1 VSSSSIPQLF
11 HNSSATSPVSESL
24 AVGWTYGLYM
34 RNSHSQMLLRRCQCR
49 KGGVTPR
56 TTAGRAHYQ
65 SSDSKEE
72 SNDYIKKDSR
82 FLLEKKSWT
91 SMFQYDPM
99 TLKAASDYRAERARK
114 DFQSDSLLGRSVLST
129 LLWELGFILS
139 LPVRVPVFLWGK
151 LRRSVN
157 RTIVFPL
164 GREQKASR
172 GFLGEEH

>member
-1 VSSSSIPQLF
+1 
-11 HNSSATSPVSESL
+11 
-24 AVGWTYGLYM
+24 
-34 RNSHSQMLLRRCQCR
+34 
-49 KGGVTPR
+49 
-56 TTAGRAHYQ
+56 
-65 SSDSKEE
+65 
-72 SNDYIKKDSR
+72 
-82 FLLEKKSWT
+82 
-91 SMFQYDPM
+91 MFQYDPM

-114 DFQSDSLLGRSVLST
+114 DFQSDSLLGGSVLGT

-139 LPVRVPVFLWGK
+139 LPVRVPLFLWGK